1 MRDNPSAFS
10 SCEYDRKIRQTLPYY
25 ETFYTQVTD
34 LVKTVYETPV
44 SWLDVGCGT
53 GKMARTARESGIP
66 IRRMVLSDISPE
78 MRRTAEK
85 ENRESR
91 AEFCIA
97 DVRDLPWENAFDV
110 VTAIQVFHY
119 LREEERREA
128 LGNVFRALKENGSF
142 ISFENIAPFTETGK
156 EIYLEKWRR
165 YQVEQGRSPEE
176 AAGHIGRYG
185 KGYFPITVEEHLRQ
199 MRNCG
204 FRAVEILWFSN
215 LQAGFWGV
223 K

>member
-78 MRRTAEK
+78 MLRTAEK

-110 VTAIQVFHY
+110 VTAIQVFH
-119 LREEERREA
+119 
-128 LGNVFRALKENGSF
+128 
-142 ISFENIAPFTETGK
+142 
-156 EIYLEKWRR
+156 
-165 YQVEQGRSPEE
+165 
-176 AAGHIGRYG
+176 
-185 KGYFPITVEEHLRQ
+185 
-199 MRNCG
+199 
-204 FRAVEILWFSN
+204 
-215 LQAGFWGV
+215 
-223 K
+223 